1 MRFLISIG
9 LCALLLVQAG
19 EAFAE
24 EKKRHVIYERPSVKT
39 LSQLYWRML
48 KLDPENDLHVDN
60 FMMINECDLY
70 RDYYQ
75 NEFEWISIRDAAR
88 QFLLEN
94 RKDFPIHFEFV
105 QPLRFAEYD
114 LETHEFDI
122 WKPYKIKGVRRFEV
136 LAEDLYKDVCDKKSK
151 QTITGYPKGLLTELN
166 RPFTLDT
173 ISVEPETARD
183 YIESKLERN
192 KNSNAAVG
200 SKDDLYESR
209 SAYLVMRFRVFSYK
223 EDERVRNFGD
233 MAKVLAV
240 LESYQI
246 YGDRDHQ
253 MLLFAEDFTRKK
265 ERSAM
270 EVELKRKYQE
280 RLKQKM
286 LEKQHGTE
294 GGEVPAEEPATKAE

>member
-1 MRFLISIG
+1 M
-9 LCALLLVQAG
+9 CAVMLLLTSTVSADT
-19 EAFAE
+19 
-24 EKKRHVIYERPSVKT
+24 KKNVIYERPNIRT

-48 KLDPENDLHVDN
+48 KLDPADDEAVDN

-75 NEFEWISIRDAAR
+75 NEFEWLGICDAAR
-88 QFLLEN
+88 TFLLEN

-114 LETHEFDI
+114 LETSEFDV
-122 WKPYKIKGVRRFEV
+122 WEPYKINSVRRFEV
-136 LAEDLYKDVCDKKSK
+136 LAEDLFKDVCDKKSK
-151 QTITGYPKGLLTELN
+151 VIIPNYPKGLLVELN
-166 RPFTLDT
+166 RPFTLDS
-173 ISVEPETARD
+173 ISVDPEKARE
-183 YIESKLERN
+183 YIEERIEAAKVTSSNVNSK
-192 KNSNAAVG
+192 K
-200 SKDDLYESR
+200 DLYETR

-223 EDERVRNFGD
+223 EEERVRNFGQ

-240 LESYQI
+240 LESYSI

-253 MLLFAEDFTRKK
+253 NVLFAEDFTRKK
-265 ERSAM
+265 ERSAL

-286 LEKQHGTE
+286 QEKQNASE
-294 GGEVPAEEPATKAE
+294 AAQAEESGN